1 MAVREA
7 PPIFLRVAGPGSAV
21 ARVAAESHAQVHG
34 QRGVNQSMSA
44 PQARPGSPGTPPFPF
59 RELARVLAVPLIAVA
74 VFLLLMRFQPRDL
87 SSIVEHGRKRVDLLQ
102 KDAQFRAI
110 PPGRGGATGSVWYTL
125 SGPQFGFKL
134 EAKGLK
140 PGKRYLIELAVDETI
155 YTLASRAADSDGKLA
170 IDTTLTAFA
179 EGVCVGPN
187 YDPPRPLDG
196 AHTIR
201 FWVKADGNPPSGSG
215 RIHSPQ
221 FTEGQDLP
229 CSGNGDGDYTYVL
242 LENEVAHYA
251 GPGAPASPDS

>member
-1 MAVREA
+1 MAVLQAAR
-7 PPIFLRVAGPGSAV
+7 ICLRDAGPGSA
-21 ARVAAESHAQVHG
+21 AALLAAESNAQVNG
-34 QRGVNQSMSA
+34 QRGVSRSMST
-44 PQARPGSPGTPPFPF
+44 PQAQPGSRETPPFPF
-59 RELARVLAVPLIAVA
+59 VTLAKVLAVPLIAVA

-87 SSIVEHGRKRVDLLQ
+87 SGIFEHGRKRVDLLQ
-102 KDAQFRAI
+102 KDAKFQPI
-110 PPGRGGATGSVWYTL
+110 PPGQGGATGSVWYTP

-140 PGKRYLIELAVDETI
+140 PGKRYLTELAVDENI
-155 YTLASRAADSDGKLA
+155 YTLTSHAADSDGKLA

-215 RIHSPQ
+215 RIHSAQ
-221 FTEGQDLP
+221 FKDGQDLP

-242 LENEVAHYA
+242 LENEAARYA